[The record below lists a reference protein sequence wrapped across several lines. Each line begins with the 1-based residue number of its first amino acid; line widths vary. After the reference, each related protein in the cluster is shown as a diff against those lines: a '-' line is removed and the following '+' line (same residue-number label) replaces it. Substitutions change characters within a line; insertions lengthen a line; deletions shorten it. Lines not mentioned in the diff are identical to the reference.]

1 MPATSSSTGLSPIR
15 SLPKTPIIFW
25 RSCSK
30 RRASCDTYH
39 TQKGYGTSFDTHPMF
54 SHHRLALQLRTFR
67 YRWTLVC
74 GQLGAPLYPNAD
86 GSQAMGSIYV
96 GTSKTVHFSFPSSLL
111 TIAVGLVSG
120 YQTSFK
126 VVITTS
132 TMGIERPRLGERRRH
147 TYVST

>member
-1 MPATSSSTGLSPIR
+1 MPATSSLTGLSPIR
-15 SLPKTPIIFW
+15 SLPKTPIISW

-39 TQKGYGTSFDTHPMF
+39 TQKGYGTSFDTRPIC
-54 SHHRLALQLRTFR
+54 SHHRLVLQPRTFR

-96 GTSKTVHFSFPSSLL
+96 GTSKTVHFSFPSSLS
-111 TIAVGLVSG
+111 TIVVRLVSG

-126 VVITTS
+126 VAIMIF
-132 TMGIERPRLGERRRH
+132 TMGIERPHLGERQQH
-147 TYVST
+147 TYAST